1 MGLFL
6 LRWTDP
12 RQVQGMSSVLTC
24 LAASG
29 DMSSCSEPEFQ
40 APWPRDIE
48 CTGGEKE
55 DMVAARVS
63 GQGDW
68 GPALRSPK

>member
-1 MGLFL
+1 
-6 LRWTDP
+6 
-12 RQVQGMSSVLTC
+12 MSLVLTC
-24 LAASG
+24 LVASG
-29 DMSSCSEPEFQ
+29 DMSSCS

-48 CTGGEKE
+48 RTGGEKE

-63 GQGDW
+63 GQVDW